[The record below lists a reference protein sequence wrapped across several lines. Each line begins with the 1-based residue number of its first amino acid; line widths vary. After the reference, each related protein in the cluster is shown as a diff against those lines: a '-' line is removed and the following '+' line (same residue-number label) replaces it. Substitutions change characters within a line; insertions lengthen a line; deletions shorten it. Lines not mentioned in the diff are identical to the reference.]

1 MISAILNYEIN
12 PYSSGIHN
20 HDSTP
25 HSRQSH
31 GYFPYAQGHLSP
43 QALRHLV
50 LSLCQ
55 ALRRPR
61 GRGTYTLVRLYRN
74 RFYLGK

>member
-1 MISAILNYEIN
+1 MVSAILNYETS
-12 PYSSGIHN
+12 PHKTGFHN

-25 HSRQSH
+25 QMRQSH
-31 GYFPYAQGHLSP
+31 GYSPYAQGHLSP

-55 ALRRPR
+55 APRRLR
-61 GRGTYTLVRLYRN
+61 GRGTDTLVRLYRN